1 MNPLLYLLTEDDR
14 DDLFFEACLETIT
27 GWDFEL
33 RLPNRLRKGGGVS
46 SLRKALPA
54 FCNDLKHSGEL
65 EAYFIIAIDNDRA
78 PDSTRNG
85 WRPTGLSKRDQS
97 KGCRY
102 SEITKLLD
110 RHLGRDR
117 KKWPAQGS
125 IAVPVQMLE
134 SWVILSLDPTAEDEQ
149 LPIFP
154 EQSKRAAKNFYN
166 GNAPPQLKDI
176 VREFRTQSGLG
187 RDELLM
193 QVAADMDAANL
204 ATRSTSFAQF
214 YDQVTDW
221 NSDGF

>member
-14 DDLFFEACLETIT
+14 DDLFFEASLETIT
-27 GWDFEL
+27 GRNFDL
-33 RLPNRLRKGGGVS
+33 RPTNRLRKGGGVS

-65 EAYFIIAIDNDRA
+65 EAYFIVAIDNDRA

-102 SEITKLLD
+102 SEITKILD

-117 KKWPAQGS
+117 EKWPAKGN

-134 SWVILSLDPTAEDEQ
+134 SWVILSLDPSAEDEA
-149 LPIFP
+149 LPMFP
-154 EQSKRAAKNFYN
+154 EQSKQAAKNFYK

-176 VREFRTQSGLG
+176 VREFRPPS
-187 RDELLM
+187 RD
-193 QVAADMDAANL
+193 QPP
-204 ATRSTSFAQF
+204 
-214 YDQVTDW
+214 DQQDHHGQPRRRVQR
-221 NSDGF
+221 